1 MEYKTFFFIGIIL
14 LLIGVIVFFALNYKL
29 DNCTI
34 TSRTAAS
41 TSAPTSAPTPAP
53 TTTN

>member
-34 TSRTAAS
+34 SRRTTESSAPAPAP
-41 TSAPTSAPTPAP
+41 APTSA
-53 TTTN
+53 